1 MRLADIHTD
10 AAVLTELGLR
20 IARHRLERNWTQ
32 ANLARE
38 AGVGQAT
45 VQRVESGR
53 SVQMT
58 SMIKLLRTLGLLEA
72 LDVAIPESVRL
83 PIAELEREQRRTR
96 RRARARRK
104 AAEESRQ
111 EAREQPRPKRWTWGD
126 ESHGT

>member
-1 MRLADIHTD
+1 MRLADAHTD

-32 ANLARE
+32 ADLARE

-58 SMIKLLRTLGLLEA
+58 SMVKLLRTLGLLEA
-72 LDVAIPESVRL
+72 LDAAVPESVRL

-96 RRARARRK
+96 QRARARR
-104 AAEESRQ
+104 EPQ
-111 EAREQPRPKRWTWGD
+111 QQARGKRWTWGD
-126 ESHGT
+126 ESHGTP

>member
-1 MRLADIHTD
+1 MRLADAHTD
-10 AAVLTELGLR
+10 AAVLAELGLR

-32 ANLARE
+32 ADLARE

-58 SMIKLLRTLGLLEA
+58 SMVRLLRTLELLEA
-72 LDVAIPESVRL
+72 LDAAIPESVRL

-96 RRARARRK
+96 QRARALR
-104 AAEESRQ
+104 EPLQ
-111 EAREQPRPKRWTWGD
+111 EPRGKRWIWGD
-126 ESHGT
+126 EPRGTP